1 MFADLRFIDTIDV
14 AENQITEIQRE
25 AFKNLYLTKVN
36 VSHNL
41 IEVIGEGVFR
51 NAENMTMLDMS
62 HNSLVDIVPTAF
74 DENSYATKWI
84 LTHNNL
90 TSMSQVPMAT
100 MKGIKLLNVSH
111 NQMEDIPKN
120 TFPKL
125 FELHTIDFSHNSI
138 NVIGRSVFTPL
149 FSLRHLGSE
158 IHRTFDKSLLKLH
171 EFRFKFPVFPCLYS
185 LRT

>member
-41 IEVIGEGVFR
+41 IQAIGEGVFR

-74 DENSYATKWI
+74 DENSYANEWI

-90 TSMSQVPMAT
+90 TSMSQGRNSM
-100 MKGIKLLNVSH
+100 
-111 NQMEDIPKN
+111 DILDMWDFLEFLAILGDFLKV
-120 TFPKL
+120 L
-125 FELHTIDFSHNSI
+125 F
-138 NVIGRSVFTPL
+138 
-149 FSLRHLGSE
+149 
-158 IHRTFDKSLLKLH
+158 
-171 EFRFKFPVFPCLYS
+171 C
-185 LRT
+185 